1 MVWGLLE
8 EDTLLKS
15 ARNVMKAVYRE
26 GGRESLRERERERA
40 SEVGREGGND
50 ILEMGLLYIVTT

>member
-26 GGRESLRERERERA
+26 GGREGERERA
-40 SEVGREGGND
+40 SERGREGGR
-50 ILEMGLLYIVTT
+50 E